1 MVSLRTKSYVLIILI
16 CFCLFFSFL
25 LQCLQNE
32 LKKHLPT
39 FLIDPEQHGPLPAGI
54 GKHELLK
61 MQLTNF
67 FIELI
72 VLFVHT
78 ILHVEY

>member
-1 MVSLRTKSYVLIILI
+1 M
-16 CFCLFFSFL
+16 
-25 LQCLQNE
+25 
-32 LKKHLPT
+32 
-39 FLIDPEQHGPLPAGI
+39 DPEQHGPLPAGI